1 MRISYGFMGIFLALS
16 HFNAFADNAA
26 LQPHLI
32 SIAAQEAKIANI
44 GANKY
49 MMLYGIN
56 DPLPIIQRWNELQQ
70 HPDLTKEQIKQI
82 KELEQQK
89 QQLLQRGKYCGN

>member
-1 MRISYGFMGIFLALS
+1 
-16 HFNAFADNAA
+16 
-26 LQPHLI
+26 
-32 SIAAQEAKIANI
+32 
-44 GANKY
+44 
-49 MMLYGIN
+49 MLYGIN